1 MLKQYSPPPGCCTN
15 VVKEGRSADTFLR
28 WWLIPK
34 PTPHHLPKYINGTII
49 FSVPAGYERP
59 SVQSSASGSSNGLS
73 QSGSLM
79 FAAGASY
86 ENPNGVGF
94 YENPLA
100 APKAP
105 TRNDSL
111 ERHPGDLLDS
121 SLYDNLSS
129 PTSASG
135 NE

>member
-1 MLKQYSPPPGCCTN
+1 M
-15 VVKEGRSADTFLR
+15 
-28 WWLIPK
+28 I
-34 PTPHHLPKYINGTII
+34 
-49 FSVPAGYERP
+49 SVSGGYDRP
-59 SVQSSASGSSNGLS
+59 SVRSSTSGSSNGLS

-79 FAAGASY
+79 FAAGACY
-86 ENPNGVGF
+86 ENPNGLGF

-105 TRNDSL
+105 QRNDSL

-121 SLYDNLSS
+121 SLYDNPWS
-129 PTSASG
+129 PTSGSG